1 MEMQPKKI
9 FVFDTNVVVQAMQGA
24 IAGNS
29 HPDLTLAFN
38 LLSTAL
44 QQHRVCAS
52 DKTMAEI
59 AEVNVDLLG
68 KTRMPRSQ
76 MVERVH
82 FINHVQRHSKRVE
95 PERLNVRCHDPKDQM
110 FLEAALGASKR
121 FYGLATIITNDRDL
135 LTLKRALELAE
146 LPISVVKPLEQ
157 SRKLGLLATTP

>member
-1 MEMQPKKI
+1 MDMQPKKI

-38 LLSTAL
+38 LLNTAL
-44 QQHRVCAS
+44 QQHYVCAS

-68 KTRMPRSQ
+68 KTRMTRSQ

-82 FINHVQRHSKRVE
+82 FINHVQRHSKRVM
-95 PERLNVRCHDPKDQM
+95 PERLDVQCRDPKDQM
-110 FLEAALGASKR
+110 FLEAALGASQR
-121 FYGLATIITNDRDL
+121 FGKLATIITNDRDL
-135 LTLKRALELAE
+135 LTLKRALQLTNVPVTVTNPA
-146 LPISVVKPLEQ
+146 EQ
-157 SRKLGLLATTP
+157 SRKLGLLAPTA

>member
-24 IAGNS
+24 ITGNS
-29 HPDLTLAFN
+29 RPDLTLAYN

-44 QQHRVCAS
+44 QHHYVCAS
-52 DKTMAEI
+52 EETMAEI

-68 KTRMPRSQ
+68 KTRMIESQ
-76 MVERVH
+76 MVERVR
-82 FINHVQRHSKRVE
+82 FINYVQGQSKRVE
-95 PERLNVRCHDPKDQM
+95 PEQLNVQCDDTKDQM

-121 FYGLATIITNDRDL
+121 FYGIATIITNDRDL
-135 LTLKRALELAE
+135 LTLKDALELAE

-157 SRKLGLLATTP
+157 SRKLGLLAATP